1 LKERKREVH
10 LILLE
15 IKFKEEFIDLSIV
28 RRRRR
33 RRRRKRERKKEKRQ
47 KQGFTEIVH
56 PVMTPLLGQK
66 HQILT
71 FCVHILFSD
80 VLI

>member
-1 LKERKREVH
+1 MKERKHEVH

-33 RRRRKRERKKEKRQ
+33 KRERKKEKRQ
-47 KQGFTEIVH
+47 KQCFIETVH
-56 PVMTPLLGQK
+56 PVMTLR
-66 HQILT
+66 
-71 FCVHILFSD
+71 
-80 VLI
+80 